1 MVYLYLRN
9 YILTDSLK
17 FLEYHQRIVLVRIFN
32 VISYE
37 CSSLLDCHSYVKDKT
52 LVNEDVIISEQKA
65 FNDSVIRNQV
75 ESCNCEREEELQLPS
90 HYVCQCPKSS
100 QARHIPTHYICK

>member
-37 CSSLLDCHSYVKDKT
+37 CLSLLDCHSH
-52 LVNEDVIISEQKA
+52 VNTRL
-65 FNDSVIRNQV
+65 F
-75 ESCNCEREEELQLPS
+75 
-90 HYVCQCPKSS
+90 
-100 QARHIPTHYICK
+100 